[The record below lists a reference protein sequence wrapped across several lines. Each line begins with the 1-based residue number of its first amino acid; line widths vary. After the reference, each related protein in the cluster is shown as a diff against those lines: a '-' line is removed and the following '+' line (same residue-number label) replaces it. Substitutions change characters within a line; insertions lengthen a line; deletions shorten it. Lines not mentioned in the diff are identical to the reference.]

1 MPLKRLKTPHLFG
14 GTRRD
19 RFASAYGGKKRPIFS
34 VSLRHK
40 DAKRTCQ
47 RHGIFWW
54 VIRQG
59 HAQFWSWR
67 NGKTIWNC
75 HTFVVPLYC
84 WWNGK
89 NERHGHEQGKK
100 KRCRYDT
107 TTRQVHLLWNCKL
120 PQPNRYEISR
130 QGKSVHNLEMHDLQF
145 GIVIPLSYLC
155 SVAIR
160 PKSNQ
165 YEKRE
170 KGICIKQLW
179 GLLLNF
185 DWLVY

>member
-40 DAKRTCQ
+40 DAPNLVRKCSHFLVGDKARTRPVLKLEKRQDNLELSYLC
-47 RHGIFWW
+47 R
-54 VIRQG
+54 
-59 HAQFWSWR
+59 
-67 NGKTIWNC
+67 
-75 HTFVVPLYC
+75 TFVLLME
-84 WWNGK
+84 WQ
-89 NERHGHEQGKK
+89 ERKTRTQARQGKK

-155 SVAIR
+155 SVEIR
-160 PKSNQ
+160 TKSNQ
-165 YEKRE
+165 YE
-170 KGICIKQLW
+170 
-179 GLLLNF
+179 
-185 DWLVY
+185 